1 MPLLTQEDNDLKRIL
16 VVEDDEAINKLIC
29 MNLSVAGYFPV
40 AVYDGAEALALA
52 QHTETFDLALLDIML
67 PGVDGFTLLAPLRAR
82 GIPVIYLTAKND
94 LESKV
99 QGLRDGAEDYIVKPF
114 EILELLVR
122 IEKVLTRY
130 GCEERVITVGNVD
143 IHTDEH
149 SVFRDNTPVS
159 LSPILFDL
167 LLLFAKKR
175 NIAMSREKILAD
187 VWGDSFLGESRTV
200 DIHISQLR
208 KKTGLNIVS
217 LPKIGYRLEV

>member
-1 MPLLTQEDNDLKRIL
+1 MKRIL

-29 MNLSVAGYFPV
+29 MNLTVAGYSPA
-40 AVYDGAEALALA
+40 AVYDGTEALSL
-52 QHTETFDLALLDIML
+52 TEGGEQFDLALLDIML
-67 PGVDGFTLLAPLRAR
+67 PGVDGLALLAPFRAR

-99 QGLRDGAEDYIVKPF
+99 TGLREGAEDYIVKPF

-122 IEKVLTRY
+122 IEKVLERY
-130 GCEERVITVGNVD
+130 GNEEYVIRIGEVE

-149 SVFRDNTPVS
+149 LVLCKNEPVP

-208 KKTGLNIVS
+208 KKTGLSIVS

>member
-1 MPLLTQEDNDLKRIL
+1 MKRIL

-29 MNLSVAGYFPV
+29 MNLSVAGYRPEPV
-40 AVYDGAEALALA
+40 ADGAEALSIAESGEA
-52 QHTETFDLALLDIML
+52 FDLALLDIML
-67 PGVDGFTLLAPLRAR
+67 PGVDGFQLLAPLCAR

-94 LESKV
+94 LESKG
-99 QGLRDGAEDYIVKPF
+99 QGLREGAEDYIVKPF

-122 IEKVLTRY
+122 NEKVLARY
-130 GCEERVITVGNVD
+130 GSDERVIQVGTVE
-143 IHTDEH
+143 IHTEEH
-149 SVFRDNTPVS
+149 SVFRDGEPVS

-167 LLLFAKKR
+167 LLLFARKR

>member
-1 MPLLTQEDNDLKRIL
+1 VKRIL

-29 MNLSVAGYFPV
+29 MNLSVAGYQPTP
-40 AVYDGAEALALA
+40 VYDGTEALSLA
-52 QHTETFDLALLDIML
+52 EGSEFFDLALLDIML
-67 PGVDGFTLLAPLRAR
+67 PGVDGFALLTPMCAR

-99 QGLRDGAEDYIVKPF
+99 QGLREGAEDYIVKPF

-122 IEKVLTRY
+122 IEKVLARY
-130 GCEERVITVGNVD
+130 GSEERVIQVGNVE

-149 SVFRDNTPVS
+149 SVLCNHTPVS

-175 NIAMSREKILAD
+175 NIAMSREKILAE

>member
-1 MPLLTQEDNDLKRIL
+1 MPPVSKEGERLKRIL

-29 MNLSVAGYFPV
+29 MNLSVAGYQPTP
-40 AVYDGAEALALA
+40 VYDGMEALALA
-52 QHTETFDLALLDIML
+52 QSGEPFDLALLDIML
-67 PGVDGFTLLAPLRAR
+67 PGLDGFQLLAPIRAR
-82 GIPVIYLTAKND
+82 GVPVIYLTAKND
-94 LESKV
+94 LESKL
-99 QGLRDGAEDYIVKPF
+99 QGLREGAEDYIVKPF

-122 IEKVLTRY
+122 IEKVLARY
-130 GCEERVITVGNVD
+130 GTDERVILVGNVE

-149 SVFRDNTPVS
+149 SALCNNEPIS

-175 NIAMSREKILAD
+175 NIAMSREKILAE
-187 VWGDSFLGESRTV
+187 VWGDCFLGESRTV